1 MCLRPSSWILAHSF
15 LQKAQSSTAGL
26 CRLRV
31 GMRKQHWVHIPLE
44 TRVGL
49 PGYCCKGPRG
59 GNSRTLLP
67 AQTQLPRSILV
78 CLFAIETTKILL
90 TIGVQKCCSQLTVS
104 TRSISHCEISAWY
117 ITSKQALQNLLKA
130 FGASWEDWHI
140 RGCHRYGFDVMCI
153 TIVLSSLA
161 QELYL
166 RVGRDNF

>member
-1 MCLRPSSWILAHSF
+1 M
-15 LQKAQSSTAGL
+15 
-26 CRLRV
+26 
-31 GMRKQHWVHIPLE
+31 
-44 TRVGL
+44 
-49 PGYCCKGPRG
+49 
-59 GNSRTLLP
+59 
-67 AQTQLPRSILV
+67 
-78 CLFAIETTKILL
+78 
-90 TIGVQKCCSQLTVS
+90 QKCCSQLTVS

-153 TIVLSSLA
+153 AIVLSSLA